1 MLFTMT
7 GQQIWIKLLKVII
20 PVLIA
25 CIFLFPGCGTP
36 LSDDDYKTMVV
47 KSDVA
52 GFSFEYRA
60 YYHDIGGPYVVEESD
75 FTFTYVYVLA
85 RAKKKTMANPEP
97 GGKGNPVA
105 MSYVPASINVSA
117 SNQLLMQ
124 SKYSWTASE
133 RIEKSISSWSRWEN
147 YKLLERTTVVVAG
160 IEAEMIVYEIDSIF
174 SSWPLEYHIEIAFD
188 REGICWDIEAT
199 CRDTDLREMLVQDV
213 EHVISTFEI
222 LE

>member
-1 MLFTMT
+1 MKTISMP
-7 GQQIWIKLLKVII
+7 ILLCILLT
-20 PVLIA
+20 LIS
-25 CIFLFPGCGTP
+25 CQV
-36 LSDDDYKTMVV
+36 SDDDYKTMVV
-47 KSDVA
+47 DNDVA

-60 YYHDIGGPYVVEESD
+60 YYHDICGPRFVEQSD
-75 FTFTYVYVLA
+75 HQFTYVDLLA

-97 GGKGNPVA
+97 GGEGNPVA
-105 MSYVPASINVSA
+105 MSYVPAFISVSA

-124 SKYSWTASE
+124 SKYSWTATE
-133 RIEKSISSWSRWEN
+133 RIEKSISSWSRWEDF
-147 YKLLERTTVVVAG
+147 KLLERTTVVVAG

-188 REGICWDIEAT
+188 HEGICWDIEAT